1 MELNEVLNQR
11 EEAYGSFECV
21 ARVSQELKGVMY
33 ESLVSDKEPEEYEA
47 LEMILHKIAR
57 IICSKYVLLDEY
69 RDIAGYAMLVLNSL
83 ENQGLD
89 NNFK

>member
-21 ARVSQELKGVMY
+21 ARVSQELKGVFY
-33 ESLVSDKEPEEYEA
+33 ENLAGEKTQEEYEA
-47 LEMILHKIAR
+47 LEMIFHKLAR
-57 IICSKYVLLDEY
+57 ITCSKQILLDEY
-69 RDIAGYAMLVLNSL
+69 RDIAGYAVLVLNSL